1 MNESEDNKMQIII
14 TGGGGFLGQKL
25 ARALLQGTHPFTE
38 LLLVDIQQPQS
49 PLPDPRVRCLRA
61 DLTEP
66 GIAESLIGERTA
78 VVYHLAAIVSSHA
91 EQDFDL
97 GWKVNLDTTRT
108 LLEACRHARPGIRF
122 VFTSSL
128 AVYGGPLP
136 ELVNDGTALT
146 PTSSYGAQKAMG
158 ELLVNDYSR
167 KGFVDGLVL
176 RLPTICV
183 RPGKPNRAA
192 SSFVSSIIREP
203 LQGESALCPVSPDL
217 RLWLSSPATVVANFL
232 LAARLPATG
241 DARSINLPGISVTVG
256 EMLEALARA
265 GGQAARDRVQ
275 FAADPAIERI
285 VASWPGRIDNQRASA
300 LGFAADRTFADII
313 DSFITHDMQEA
324 S

>member
-1 MNESEDNKMQIII
+1 MQIII

-25 ARALLQGTHPFTE
+25 ARALLHSSLPFSE
-38 LLLVDIQQPQS
+38 LLLVDIQAP
-49 PLPDPRVRCLRA
+49 PALADPRVRCLQA
-61 DLTEP
+61 DLTAP
-66 GIAESLIGERTA
+66 GVAESLISERTT

-97 GWKVNLDTTRT
+97 GWQVNLDTTRS

-146 PTSSYGAQKAMG
+146 PTSSYGTQKAMG

-167 KGFVDGLVL
+167 KGYVDGLAL

-203 LQGESALCPVSPDL
+203 LQGEVTVCPVSPDL

-232 LAARLPATG
+232 LAATLPRG

-256 EMLEALARA
+256 EMLTALTQA

-300 LGFAADRTFADII
+300 LGFMADRTFADII

>member
-1 MNESEDNKMQIII
+1 MQIII
-14 TGGGGFLGQKL
+14 TGGGGFLGQRL
-25 ARALLQGTHPFTE
+25 ARALLQGPLPFSE
-38 LLLVDIQQPQS
+38 LLLVDIQMPMSPQ
-49 PLPDPRVRCLRA
+49 PDPRVRCLQM
-61 DLTEP
+61 DLTAP
-66 GIAESLIGERTA
+66 GVAETLITKETGI
-78 VVYHLAAIVSSHA
+78 VYHLAAIVSSHA

-97 GWKVNLDTTRT
+97 GWRVNLDTTRT

-122 VFTSSL
+122 IFTSSL

-136 ELVNDGTALT
+136 EQVDDGTALT

-167 KGFVDGLVL
+167 KGYVDGLVL

-203 LQGESALCPVSPDL
+203 LQGETTCCPVDPAL

-232 LAARLPATG
+232 TAATLSPPTG
-241 DARSINLPGISVTVG
+241 WRSINLPGISVTVE
-256 EMLEALARA
+256 EMLTTLTQA
-265 GGQAARDRVQ
+265 GGQAARERVSM
-275 FAADPAIERI
+275 APDPAIERI
-285 VASWPGRIDNQRASA
+285 VASWPGRIDNSRACE
-300 LGFAADRTFADII
+300 LGFVADGTFADII

>member
-1 MNESEDNKMQIII
+1 MQIII

-25 ARALLQGTHPFTE
+25 ARALLHSSLPFSE
-38 LLLVDIQQPQS
+38 LLLVDIQAP
-49 PLPDPRVRCLRA
+49 PALADPRVRCLQA
-61 DLTEP
+61 DLTAP
-66 GIAESLIGERTA
+66 GVAESLISEHTA

-97 GWKVNLDTTRT
+97 GWQVNLNTTRS

-167 KGFVDGLVL
+167 KGYVDGLAL

-203 LQGESALCPVSPDL
+203 LQGEITVCPVSPDL

-232 LAARLPATG
+232 LAATLPKG
-241 DARSINLPGISVTVG
+241 DNRSINLPGISVTVG
-256 EMLEALARA
+256 EMLTALTQE

-300 LGFAADRTFADII
+300 LGFMADRTFADII

>member
-1 MNESEDNKMQIII
+1 MQIII

-25 ARALLQGTHPFTE
+25 ARALLHSSLPFSE
-38 LLLVDIQQPQS
+38 LLLVDIQEP
-49 PLPDPRVRCLRA
+49 PALADPRVRCLQA
-61 DLTEP
+61 DLTAP
-66 GIAESLIGERTA
+66 GVAESLISERTA

-97 GWKVNLDTTRT
+97 GWQVNLDTTRS
-108 LLEACRHARPGIRF
+108 LLEACRHTRPGIRF

-167 KGFVDGLVL
+167 KGYVDGLAL

-203 LQGESALCPVSPDL
+203 LQGENALCPVSPEL

-232 LAARLPATG
+232 LAATLPRG
-241 DARSINLPGISVTVG
+241 DGRSINLPGISITVG
-256 EMLEALARA
+256 EMLTALTQA

-285 VASWPGRIDNQRASA
+285 VASWPGRIDNQRATA
-300 LGFAADRTFADII
+300 LGFMADRTFAEII

>member
-1 MNESEDNKMQIII
+1 MQIII

-25 ARALLQGTHPFTE
+25 ARALLHSSLPFSE
-38 LLLVDIQQPQS
+38 LLLVDIQEP
-49 PLPDPRVRCLRA
+49 PALADPRVRCLQA
-61 DLTEP
+61 DLTAP
-66 GIAESLIGERTA
+66 GVAESLISEHTA

-97 GWKVNLDTTRT
+97 GWQVNLDTTRS
-108 LLEACRHARPGIRF
+108 LLEACRHTRPGIRF
-122 VFTSSL
+122 IFTSSL

-167 KGFVDGLVL
+167 KGYVDGLAL

-203 LQGESALCPVSPDL
+203 LQGENALCPVSPEL

-232 LAARLPATG
+232 LAATLPRG

-256 EMLEALARA
+256 EMLTALTQA

-285 VASWPGRIDNQRASA
+285 VDSWPGRIDNQRATA
-300 LGFAADRTFADII
+300 LGFMADRTFAEII

>member
-1 MNESEDNKMQIII
+1 MQIII

-25 ARALLQGTHPFTE
+25 ARALLHSSLPFSE
-38 LLLVDIQQPQS
+38 LLLVDIQAP
-49 PLPDPRVRCLRA
+49 PTLADPRVRCLQA
-61 DLTEP
+61 DLTAP
-66 GIAESLIGERTA
+66 GVAESLISERTA

-97 GWKVNLDTTRT
+97 GWQVNLDTTRS
-108 LLEACRHARPGIRF
+108 LLEACRHTRPGIRF
-122 VFTSSL
+122 IFTSSL

-167 KGFVDGLVL
+167 KGYVDGLAL

-203 LQGESALCPVSPDL
+203 LQGENALCPVSPEL

-232 LAARLPATG
+232 LAATLPRG

-256 EMLEALARA
+256 DMLTALTQA

-285 VASWPGRIDNQRASA
+285 VASWPGRIDNQRATA
-300 LGFAADRTFADII
+300 LGFMADRTFADII

>member
-1 MNESEDNKMQIII
+1 MQIII

-25 ARALLQGTHPFTE
+25 ARALLHSSLPFSE
-38 LLLVDIQQPQS
+38 LLLVDIQEP
-49 PLPDPRVRCLRA
+49 PALADPRVRCLQA
-61 DLTEP
+61 DLTAP
-66 GIAESLIGERTA
+66 GVAESLISERTA

-97 GWKVNLDTTRT
+97 GWQVNLDTTRS
-108 LLEACRHARPGIRF
+108 LLEACRHTRPGIRF
-122 VFTSSL
+122 IFTSSL

-167 KGFVDGLVL
+167 KGYVDGLAL

-203 LQGESALCPVSPDL
+203 LQGENALCPVSPEL

-232 LAARLPATG
+232 LAATLPRG
-241 DARSINLPGISVTVG
+241 DTRSINLPGISVTVG
-256 EMLEALARA
+256 EMLTALTQA

-285 VASWPGRIDNQRASA
+285 VASWPGRIDNQRATA
-300 LGFAADRTFADII
+300 LGFMADRTFADII

>member
-1 MNESEDNKMQIII
+1 MQIII

-25 ARALLQGTHPFTE
+25 ARALLHSSLPFSE
-38 LLLVDIQQPQS
+38 LLLVDIQEP
-49 PLPDPRVRCLRA
+49 PALADPRVRCLQA
-61 DLTEP
+61 DLTAP
-66 GIAESLIGERTA
+66 GVAESLISERTA

-97 GWKVNLDTTRT
+97 GWQVNLDTTRS
-108 LLEACRHARPGIRF
+108 LLEACRHTRPGIRF
-122 VFTSSL
+122 IFTSSL

-167 KGFVDGLVL
+167 KGYVDGLAL

-203 LQGESALCPVSPDL
+203 LQGEHVLCPVSPEL

-232 LAARLPATG
+232 LAATLPRG
-241 DARSINLPGISVTVG
+241 DNRSINLPGISVTVG
-256 EMLEALARA
+256 EMLTALTQA

-300 LGFAADRTFADII
+300 LGFMADRTFAEII

>member
-1 MNESEDNKMQIII
+1 MQIII

-25 ARALLQGTHPFTE
+25 ARALLHSSLPFSE
-38 LLLVDIQQPQS
+38 LLLVDIQEP
-49 PLPDPRVRCLRA
+49 PALADPRVRCLQA
-61 DLTEP
+61 DLTAP
-66 GIAESLIGERTA
+66 GVAESLISERTA

-97 GWKVNLDTTRT
+97 GWQVNLDTTRS
-108 LLEACRHARPGIRF
+108 LLEACRHTRPGIRF

-167 KGFVDGLVL
+167 KGYVDGLAL

-203 LQGESALCPVSPDL
+203 LQGENALCPVSPKL

-232 LAARLPATG
+232 LAATLPRG

-256 EMLEALARA
+256 DMLTALTQA

-285 VASWPGRIDNQRASA
+285 VASWPGRIDNQRATA
-300 LGFAADRTFADII
+300 LGFMADRTFAEII

>member
-1 MNESEDNKMQIII
+1 MQIII

-25 ARALLQGTHPFTE
+25 ARTLLHSSLPFSE
-38 LLLVDIQQPQS
+38 LLLVDIQEP
-49 PLPDPRVRCLRA
+49 PALADPRVRCLQA
-61 DLTEP
+61 DLTAP
-66 GIAESLIGERTA
+66 GVAESLISERTA

-97 GWKVNLDTTRT
+97 GWQVNLDTTRS

-167 KGFVDGLVL
+167 KGYVDGLAL

-203 LQGESALCPVSPDL
+203 LQGENALCPVSPEL

-232 LAARLPATG
+232 LAATLPRG
-241 DARSINLPGISVTVG
+241 DARSINLPGISITVG
-256 EMLEALARA
+256 EMLTALTQA

-285 VASWPGRIDNQRASA
+285 VTSWPGRIDNQRATA
-300 LGFAADRTFADII
+300 LGFMADRTFAEII

>member
-1 MNESEDNKMQIII
+1 MQIII

-25 ARALLQGTHPFTE
+25 ARTLLHSSLPFSE
-38 LLLVDIQQPQS
+38 LLLVDIQAP
-49 PLPDPRVRCLRA
+49 PALADPRVRCLQA
-61 DLTEP
+61 DLTAP
-66 GIAESLIGERTA
+66 GVADSLISERTV

-97 GWKVNLDTTRT
+97 GWQVNLDTTRS

-146 PTSSYGAQKAMG
+146 PTSSYGTQKAMG

-167 KGFVDGLVL
+167 KGYVDGLAL

-203 LQGESALCPVSPDL
+203 LQGEVTVCPVSPDL
-217 RLWLSSPATVVANFL
+217 RLWLSSPATVAANFL
-232 LAARLPATG
+232 LAATLPRG

-256 EMLEALARA
+256 EMLTALTQA

-285 VASWPGRIDNQRASA
+285 VASWPGCIDNQRASA
-300 LGFAADRTFADII
+300 LGFMADRTFADII

>member
-1 MNESEDNKMQIII
+1 MQIII

-25 ARALLQGTHPFTE
+25 AHALLHSSLPFSE
-38 LLLVDIQQPQS
+38 LLLVDIQAPQA
-49 PLPDPRVRCLRA
+49 LADPRVRCLQA
-61 DLTEP
+61 DLTAP
-66 GIAESLIGERTA
+66 GVADSLISERTSI
-78 VVYHLAAIVSSHA
+78 VYHLAAIVSSHA

-97 GWKVNLDTTRT
+97 GWRVNLDTTRS
-108 LLEACRHARPGIRF
+108 LLEACRHARTGIRF

-136 ELVNDGTALT
+136 EVVNDSTALT
-146 PTSSYGAQKAMG
+146 PTSSYGTQKAMG

-203 LQGESALCPVSPDL
+203 LQGEQAICPVSQEL
-217 RLWLSSPATVVANFL
+217 RLWLSSPATVVHNFL
-232 LAARLPATG
+232 LAATLPKG
-241 DARSINLPGISVTVG
+241 DGRSINLPGISVTVG
-256 EMLEALARA
+256 DMLTALTQA
-265 GGQAARDRVQ
+265 GGQAAGDRVS
-275 FAADPAIERI
+275 FSPDPAIERI
-285 VASWPGRIDNQRASA
+285 VASWPGRIDNHRALEA
-300 LGFAADRTFADII
+300 GFIADKTFAGII
-313 DSFITHDMQEA
+313 DSFMTHDMQEA

>member
-1 MNESEDNKMQIII
+1 MQIII

-25 ARALLQGTHPFTE
+25 ARALLHSSLPFSE
-38 LLLVDIQQPQS
+38 LLLVDIQAP
-49 PLPDPRVRCLRA
+49 PALADPRVRCLQA
-61 DLTEP
+61 DLTAP
-66 GIAESLIGERTA
+66 GVAESLISERTT

-97 GWKVNLDTTRT
+97 GWQVNLDTTRS

-146 PTSSYGAQKAMG
+146 PTSSYGTQKAMG

-167 KGFVDGLVL
+167 KGYVDGLAL

-203 LQGESALCPVSPDL
+203 LRGEVTVCPVSPDL

-232 LAARLPATG
+232 LAATLPRG

-256 EMLEALARA
+256 EMLTALTQA

-300 LGFAADRTFADII
+300 LGFMADRTFADII

>member
-1 MNESEDNKMQIII
+1 MQIII

-25 ARALLQGTHPFTE
+25 ARALLHSSLPFSE
-38 LLLVDIQQPQS
+38 LLLVDIQAP
-49 PLPDPRVRCLRA
+49 PTLADPRVRCLQA
-61 DLTEP
+61 DLTAP
-66 GIAESLIGERTA
+66 GVAESLISERTA

-97 GWKVNLDTTRT
+97 GWQVNLDTTRS
-108 LLEACRHARPGIRF
+108 LLEACRHTRPGIRF
-122 VFTSSL
+122 IFTSSL

-146 PTSSYGAQKAMG
+146 PTSSYGTQKAMG

-167 KGFVDGLVL
+167 KGYVDGLAL

-203 LQGESALCPVSPDL
+203 LQGENALCPVSPEL

-232 LAARLPATG
+232 LAATLPRG
-241 DARSINLPGISVTVG
+241 DGRSINLPGISITVG
-256 EMLEALARA
+256 EMLTALTQA

-285 VASWPGRIDNQRASA
+285 VASWPGRIDNQRATA
-300 LGFAADRTFADII
+300 LGFMADRTFAEII

>member
-1 MNESEDNKMQIII
+1 MQIII

-25 ARALLQGTHPFTE
+25 ARALLHSSLPFSE
-38 LLLVDIQQPQS
+38 LLLVDIQEP
-49 PLPDPRVRCLRA
+49 PALANPRVRCLQA
-61 DLTEP
+61 DLTAP
-66 GIAESLIGERTA
+66 GVAESLISERTA

-97 GWKVNLDTTRT
+97 GWQVNLDTTRS
-108 LLEACRHARPGIRF
+108 LLEACRHTRPGIRF

-167 KGFVDGLVL
+167 KGYVDGLAL

-203 LQGESALCPVSPDL
+203 LQGENALCPVNPEL

-232 LAARLPATG
+232 LAATLPRG
-241 DARSINLPGISVTVG
+241 DARSINLPGISITVG
-256 EMLEALARA
+256 DMLTALTQA

-285 VASWPGRIDNQRASA
+285 VASWPGRIDNQRATA
-300 LGFAADRTFADII
+300 LGFMADRTFAEII

>member
-1 MNESEDNKMQIII
+1 MQIII

-25 ARALLQGTHPFTE
+25 ARALLHSSLPFSE
-38 LLLVDIQQPQS
+38 LLLVDIQEP
-49 PLPDPRVRCLRA
+49 PALADPRVRCLQA
-61 DLTEP
+61 DLTAP
-66 GIAESLIGERTA
+66 GVAESLISERTA

-97 GWKVNLDTTRT
+97 GWQVNLDTTRS
-108 LLEACRHARPGIRF
+108 LLEACRHTRPGIRF
-122 VFTSSL
+122 IFTSSL

-167 KGFVDGLVL
+167 KGYVDGLAL

-203 LQGESALCPVSPDL
+203 LQGEHALCPVSPKL

-232 LAARLPATG
+232 LAATLPRG
-241 DARSINLPGISVTVG
+241 DGRSINLPGISVTVG
-256 EMLEALARA
+256 EMLTALTQA

-285 VASWPGRIDNQRASA
+285 VASWPGRIDNQRALA
-300 LGFAADRTFADII
+300 AGFVADRTFAEII

>member
-1 MNESEDNKMQIII
+1 MQIII

-25 ARALLQGTHPFTE
+25 ARALLHSSLPFSE
-38 LLLVDIQQPQS
+38 LLLVDIQEP
-49 PLPDPRVRCLRA
+49 PALTDPRVRCLQA
-61 DLTEP
+61 DLTAP
-66 GIAESLIGERTA
+66 GVAESLISERTA

-97 GWKVNLDTTRT
+97 GWQVNLDTTRS

-167 KGFVDGLVL
+167 KGYVDGLAL
-176 RLPTICV
+176 RLATICV

-203 LQGESALCPVSPDL
+203 LQGENALCPVSPEL

-232 LAARLPATG
+232 LAATLPRG

-256 EMLEALARA
+256 EMLTALTQA

-285 VASWPGRIDNQRASA
+285 VASWPGRIDNQRATA
-300 LGFAADRTFADII
+300 LGFMADRTFAEII

>member
-1 MNESEDNKMQIII
+1 MQIII

-25 ARALLQGTHPFTE
+25 ARALLHSSLPFSE
-38 LLLVDIQQPQS
+38 LLLVDIQAP
-49 PLPDPRVRCLRA
+49 PALADPRVRCLQA
-61 DLTEP
+61 DLTAP
-66 GIAESLIGERTA
+66 GVAESLISERTA

-97 GWKVNLDTTRT
+97 GWQVNLNTTRS

-158 ELLVNDYSR
+158 ELLVNDYNR
-167 KGFVDGLVL
+167 KGYVDGLAL

-203 LQGESALCPVSPDL
+203 LQGEITVCPVSPAL

-232 LAARLPATG
+232 LAATLPRG
-241 DARSINLPGISVTVG
+241 DNRSINLPGISVTVG
-256 EMLEALARA
+256 EMLMALTQA

-300 LGFAADRTFADII
+300 LGFMADRTFADII

>member
-1 MNESEDNKMQIII
+1 MQIII

-25 ARALLQGTHPFTE
+25 ARALLHSSLPFSE
-38 LLLVDIQQPQS
+38 LLLVDIQAPPALADS
-49 PLPDPRVRCLRA
+49 RVRCLQA
-61 DLTEP
+61 DLTAP
-66 GIAESLIGERTA
+66 GVADSLISERTT

-97 GWKVNLDTTRT
+97 GWQVNLDTTRS

-146 PTSSYGAQKAMG
+146 PTSSYGTQKAMG
-158 ELLVNDYSR
+158 ELLLNDYSR
-167 KGFVDGLVL
+167 KGYVDGLAL

-203 LQGESALCPVSPDL
+203 LQGESAICPVSPDL

-232 LAARLPATG
+232 LAATLPRG
-241 DARSINLPGISVTVG
+241 DNRSINLPGISVTVG
-256 EMLEALARA
+256 EMLTALTQA

-300 LGFAADRTFADII
+300 LGFMADRTFADII

>member
-1 MNESEDNKMQIII
+1 MQIII

-25 ARALLQGTHPFTE
+25 ARALLHSSLPFSE
-38 LLLVDIQQPQS
+38 LLLVDIQEP
-49 PLPDPRVRCLRA
+49 PALADPRVRCLQA
-61 DLTEP
+61 DLTAP
-66 GIAESLIGERTA
+66 GVAESLISERTA

-97 GWKVNLDTTRT
+97 GWQVNLDTTRS
-108 LLEACRHARPGIRF
+108 LLEACRHTRPGIRF

-136 ELVNDGTALT
+136 ELVNDGSALT

-167 KGFVDGLVL
+167 KGYVDGLAL

-203 LQGESALCPVSPDL
+203 LQGENALCPVSPEL

-232 LAARLPATG
+232 LAATLPKG

-256 EMLEALARA
+256 EMLTALTQA

-300 LGFAADRTFADII
+300 LGFMADRTFAEII

>member
-1 MNESEDNKMQIII
+1 MQIII

-25 ARALLQGTHPFTE
+25 ARALLHSSLPFSE
-38 LLLVDIQQPQS
+38 LLLVDIQEPP
-49 PLPDPRVRCLRA
+49 PLADPRVRCLQA
-61 DLTEP
+61 DLTAP
-66 GIAESLIGERTA
+66 GVAESLISERTA

-97 GWKVNLDTTRT
+97 GWQVNLDTTRS
-108 LLEACRHARPGIRF
+108 LLEACRHTRPGIRF
-122 VFTSSL
+122 IFTSSL

-167 KGFVDGLVL
+167 KGYVDGLAL

-203 LQGESALCPVSPDL
+203 LQGENALCPVSPEL

-232 LAARLPATG
+232 LAATLPRGVAS
-241 DARSINLPGISVTVG
+241 SINLPGISITVG
-256 EMLEALARA
+256 EMLTALTQA

-285 VASWPGRIDNQRASA
+285 VASWPGRIDNQRATA
-300 LGFAADRTFADII
+300 LGFMADRTFAEII

>member
-1 MNESEDNKMQIII
+1 MQIII

-25 ARALLQGTHPFTE
+25 ARALLHSSLPFSE
-38 LLLVDIQQPQS
+38 LLLVDIQEP
-49 PLPDPRVRCLRA
+49 PALADPRVRCLQA
-61 DLTEP
+61 DLTAP
-66 GIAESLIGERTA
+66 GVAESLISEHTA

-97 GWKVNLDTTRT
+97 GWQVNLDTTRS
-108 LLEACRHARPGIRF
+108 LLEACRHTRPGIRF
-122 VFTSSL
+122 IFTSSL

-167 KGFVDGLVL
+167 KGYVDGLAL

-203 LQGESALCPVSPDL
+203 LQGENALCPVSPEL

-232 LAARLPATG
+232 LAATLPRG
-241 DARSINLPGISVTVG
+241 DGRSINLPGISVTVG
-256 EMLEALARA
+256 EMLTALTQA

-285 VASWPGRIDNQRASA
+285 VASWPGRIDNQRATA
-300 LGFAADRTFADII
+300 LGFMADRTFAEII

>member
-1 MNESEDNKMQIII
+1 M
-14 TGGGGFLGQKL
+14 
-25 ARALLQGTHPFTE
+25 
-38 LLLVDIQQPQS
+38 
-49 PLPDPRVRCLRA
+49 
-61 DLTEP
+61 
-66 GIAESLIGERTA
+66 
-78 VVYHLAAIVSSHA
+78 
-91 EQDFDL
+91 
-97 GWKVNLDTTRT
+97 
-108 LLEACRHARPGIRF
+108 
-122 VFTSSL
+122 
-128 AVYGGPLP
+128 
-136 ELVNDGTALT
+136 NDGTALT

-167 KGFVDGLVL
+167 KGYVDGLVL

-203 LQGESALCPVSPDL
+203 LQGENAICPVSPDL

-241 DARSINLPGISVTVG
+241 DWRSVNLPGISVTVG
-256 EMLEALARA
+256 EMLETLAKA
-265 GGQAARDRVQ
+265 GGQEARDRVQ
-275 FAADPAIERI
+275 FAADPAVERI

-300 LGFAADRTFADII
+300 LGFVADRTFADII

>member
-1 MNESEDNKMQIII
+1 MQIII

-25 ARALLQGTHPFTE
+25 ARALLHSSLPFSE
-38 LLLVDIQQPQS
+38 LLLVDIQEP
-49 PLPDPRVRCLRA
+49 PALADPRVRCLQA
-61 DLTEP
+61 DLTAP
-66 GIAESLIGERTA
+66 GVAESLINERTA

-97 GWKVNLDTTRT
+97 GWQVNLDTTRS
-108 LLEACRHARPGIRF
+108 LLEACRHTRPGIRF

-167 KGFVDGLVL
+167 KGYVDGLAL

-203 LQGESALCPVSPDL
+203 LQGENALCPVNPEL

-232 LAARLPATG
+232 LAATLPRG
-241 DARSINLPGISVTVG
+241 DARSINLPGISITVG
-256 EMLEALARA
+256 EMLTALTQA

-285 VASWPGRIDNQRASA
+285 VASWPGRIDNQRATA
-300 LGFAADRTFADII
+300 LGFMADRTFAEII

>member
-1 MNESEDNKMQIII
+1 MQIII

-25 ARALLQGTHPFTE
+25 ARALLHSSLPFSE
-38 LLLVDIQQPQS
+38 LLLVDIQAPPALADS
-49 PLPDPRVRCLRA
+49 RVRCLQA
-61 DLTEP
+61 DLTAP
-66 GIAESLIGERTA
+66 GVADSLISERTT

-97 GWKVNLDTTRT
+97 GWQVNLDTTRS

-146 PTSSYGAQKAMG
+146 PTSSYGTQKAMG

-167 KGFVDGLVL
+167 KGYVDGLAL

-203 LQGESALCPVSPDL
+203 LQGEVTVCPVSPDL

-232 LAARLPATG
+232 LAATLPKG
-241 DARSINLPGISVTVG
+241 DGRSINLPGISVTVG
-256 EMLEALARA
+256 EMLTALTQA

-285 VASWPGRIDNQRASA
+285 VASWPGRIDNQRATA
-300 LGFAADRTFADII
+300 LGFMADRTFADII

>member
-1 MNESEDNKMQIII
+1 MQIII

-25 ARALLQGTHPFTE
+25 ARALLHSSLPCSE
-38 LLLVDIQQPQS
+38 LLLVDIQEP
-49 PLPDPRVRCLRA
+49 PALADPRVRCLQA
-61 DLTEP
+61 DLTAP
-66 GIAESLIGERTA
+66 GVAESLISERTA

-97 GWKVNLDTTRT
+97 GWQVNLDTTRS
-108 LLEACRHARPGIRF
+108 LLEACRHTRPGIRF

-167 KGFVDGLVL
+167 KGYVDGLAL

-203 LQGESALCPVSPDL
+203 LQGENALCPVNPEL

-232 LAARLPATG
+232 LAATLPRG
-241 DARSINLPGISVTVG
+241 DARSINLPGISITVG
-256 EMLEALARA
+256 EMLTALTQA

-285 VASWPGRIDNQRASA
+285 VASWPGRIDNQRATA
-300 LGFAADRTFADII
+300 LGFMADRTFAEII

>member
-1 MNESEDNKMQIII
+1 MQIII

-25 ARALLQGTHPFTE
+25 ARALLHSSLPFSE
-38 LLLVDIQQPQS
+38 LLLVDIQAP
-49 PLPDPRVRCLRA
+49 PTLADPRVRCLQA
-61 DLTEP
+61 DLTAP
-66 GIAESLIGERTA
+66 GVAESLISERTA

-97 GWKVNLDTTRT
+97 GWQVNLDTTRS
-108 LLEACRHARPGIRF
+108 LLEACRHTRPGIRF
-122 VFTSSL
+122 IFTSSL

-167 KGFVDGLVL
+167 KGYVDGLAL

-203 LQGESALCPVSPDL
+203 LQGENSLCPVSPEL

-232 LAARLPATG
+232 LAATLPRG
-241 DARSINLPGISVTVG
+241 DGRSINLPGISITVG
-256 EMLEALARA
+256 EMLTALTQA

-285 VASWPGRIDNQRASA
+285 VASWPGRIDNQRATA
-300 LGFAADRTFADII
+300 LGFMADRTFAEII

>member
-1 MNESEDNKMQIII
+1 MQIII

-25 ARALLQGTHPFTE
+25 ARALLHSSLPFSE
-38 LLLVDIQQPQS
+38 LLLVDIQEP
-49 PLPDPRVRCLRA
+49 PALADPRVRCLQA
-61 DLTEP
+61 DLTAP
-66 GIAESLIGERTA
+66 GVAESLISERTA

-97 GWKVNLDTTRT
+97 GWQVNLDTTRS

-167 KGFVDGLVL
+167 KGYVDGLAL

-203 LQGESALCPVSPDL
+203 LQGENALCPVNPEL

-232 LAARLPATG
+232 LAATLPRG
-241 DARSINLPGISVTVG
+241 DARSINLPGISITVG
-256 EMLEALARA
+256 EMLTALTQA

-285 VASWPGRIDNQRASA
+285 VASWPGRIDNQRATA
-300 LGFAADRTFADII
+300 LGFMADRTFAEII

>member
-1 MNESEDNKMQIII
+1 MQIII

-25 ARALLQGTHPFTE
+25 ARALLHSSLPFSE
-38 LLLVDIQQPQS
+38 LLLVDIQEP
-49 PLPDPRVRCLRA
+49 PALADPRVRCLQA
-61 DLTEP
+61 DLTAP
-66 GIAESLIGERTA
+66 GVVESLISEHTA

-97 GWKVNLDTTRT
+97 GWQVNLDTTRS
-108 LLEACRHARPGIRF
+108 LLEACRHTRPGIRF
-122 VFTSSL
+122 IFTSSL

-167 KGFVDGLVL
+167 KGYVDGLAL

-203 LQGESALCPVSPDL
+203 LQGENALCPVSPEL

-232 LAARLPATG
+232 LAATLPRG

-256 EMLEALARA
+256 EMLTALTQA

-285 VASWPGRIDNQRASA
+285 VASWPGRIDNQRATA
-300 LGFAADRTFADII
+300 LGFMADRTFAEII

>member
-1 MNESEDNKMQIII
+1 MQIII

-25 ARALLQGTHPFTE
+25 ARALLHSSLPFSE
-38 LLLVDIQQPQS
+38 LLLVDIQAP
-49 PLPDPRVRCLRA
+49 PALADPRIRCLQA
-61 DLTEP
+61 DLTAP
-66 GIAESLIGERTA
+66 GVAESLISERTT

-97 GWKVNLDTTRT
+97 GWQVNLDTTRS

-146 PTSSYGAQKAMG
+146 PTSSYGTQKAMG

-167 KGFVDGLVL
+167 KGYVDGLAL

-203 LQGESALCPVSPDL
+203 LQGEVTVCPVSPDL

-232 LAARLPATG
+232 LAATLPRG

-256 EMLEALARA
+256 EMLTALTQA

-300 LGFAADRTFADII
+300 LGFMADRTFADII

>member
-1 MNESEDNKMQIII
+1 MQIII

-25 ARALLQGTHPFTE
+25 ARALLHSSLPFSE
-38 LLLVDIQQPQS
+38 LLLVDIQAP
-49 PLPDPRVRCLRA
+49 PALADPRVRCLQA
-61 DLTEP
+61 DLTAP
-66 GIAESLIGERTA
+66 GVAESLISERTT

-97 GWKVNLDTTRT
+97 GWQVNLDTTRS

-146 PTSSYGAQKAMG
+146 PTSSYGTQKAMG

-167 KGFVDGLVL
+167 KGYVDGLAL

-203 LQGESALCPVSPDL
+203 LQGEVTVCPVSPDL

-232 LAARLPATG
+232 LAATLPKG

-256 EMLEALARA
+256 EMLTALTQA

-300 LGFAADRTFADII
+300 LGFMADRTFADII

>member
-1 MNESEDNKMQIII
+1 MQIII

-25 ARALLQGTHPFTE
+25 ARALLHSSLPFSE
-38 LLLVDIQQPQS
+38 LLLVDIQAP
-49 PLPDPRVRCLRA
+49 PTMADPRVRCLQA
-61 DLTEP
+61 DLTAP
-66 GIAESLIGERTA
+66 GVAESLISERTA

-97 GWKVNLDTTRT
+97 GWQVNLDTTRS
-108 LLEACRHARPGIRF
+108 LLEACRHTRPGIRF

-167 KGFVDGLVL
+167 KGYVDGLAL

-203 LQGESALCPVSPDL
+203 LQGENALCPVSPEL

-232 LAARLPATG
+232 LAATLPRG
-241 DARSINLPGISVTVG
+241 DARSINLPGISITVG
-256 EMLEALARA
+256 EMLTALTQA

-285 VASWPGRIDNQRASA
+285 VASWPGRIDNQRATA
-300 LGFAADRTFADII
+300 LGFMADRTFADII

>member
-1 MNESEDNKMQIII
+1 MQIII

-25 ARALLQGTHPFTE
+25 ARALLHSSLPFSE
-38 LLLVDIQQPQS
+38 LLLVDIQAPPALADS
-49 PLPDPRVRCLRA
+49 RVRCLQA
-61 DLTEP
+61 DLTAP
-66 GIAESLIGERTA
+66 GVADSLISERTT

-97 GWKVNLDTTRT
+97 GWQVNLDTTRS

-146 PTSSYGAQKAMG
+146 PTSSYGTQKAMG

-167 KGFVDGLVL
+167 KGYVDGLAL

-203 LQGESALCPVSPDL
+203 LQGEVTVCPVSPDL

-232 LAARLPATG
+232 LAATLPKG
-241 DARSINLPGISVTVG
+241 DGRSINLPGISVTVG
-256 EMLEALARA
+256 EMLTALTQA

-275 FAADPAIERI
+275 FAADPVIERI
-285 VASWPGRIDNQRASA
+285 VASWPGRIDNQRATA
-300 LGFAADRTFADII
+300 LGFMADRTFADII

>member
-1 MNESEDNKMQIII
+1 MQIII

-25 ARALLQGTHPFTE
+25 ARALLHSSLPFSE
-38 LLLVDIQQPQS
+38 LLLVDIQEPP
-49 PLPDPRVRCLRA
+49 PLADPRVRCLQA
-61 DLTEP
+61 DLTAP
-66 GIAESLIGERTA
+66 GVAESLISERTA

-97 GWKVNLDTTRT
+97 GWQVNLDTTRS
-108 LLEACRHARPGIRF
+108 LLEACSHTRPGIRF
-122 VFTSSL
+122 IFTSSL

-167 KGFVDGLVL
+167 KGYVDGLAL

-203 LQGESALCPVSPDL
+203 LQGENALCPVNPEL

-232 LAARLPATG
+232 LAATLPRG
-241 DARSINLPGISVTVG
+241 DARSINLPGISITVG
-256 EMLEALARA
+256 EMLTALTQA

-285 VASWPGRIDNQRASA
+285 VASWPGRIDNQRATA
-300 LGFAADRTFADII
+300 LGFMADRTFAEII

>member
-1 MNESEDNKMQIII
+1 MQIII

-25 ARALLQGTHPFTE
+25 ARALLHSSLPFSE
-38 LLLVDIQQPQS
+38 LLLVDIQEP
-49 PLPDPRVRCLRA
+49 PALADPRVRCLQA
-61 DLTEP
+61 DLTAP
-66 GIAESLIGERTA
+66 GVAESLISERTA

-97 GWKVNLDTTRT
+97 GWQVNLDTTRS

-167 KGFVDGLVL
+167 KGYVDGLAL

-203 LQGESALCPVSPDL
+203 LQGENALCPVNPEL

-232 LAARLPATG
+232 LAATLPRG

-256 EMLEALARA
+256 EMLTALTQA

-285 VASWPGRIDNQRASA
+285 VASWPGRIDNQRATA
-300 LGFAADRTFADII
+300 LGFMADRTFADII

>member
-1 MNESEDNKMQIII
+1 MQIII

-25 ARALLQGTHPFTE
+25 ARALLHSSLPFSE
-38 LLLVDIQQPQS
+38 LLLVDIQAP
-49 PLPDPRVRCLRA
+49 PTLADPRVRCLQA
-61 DLTEP
+61 DLTAP
-66 GIAESLIGERTA
+66 GVAESLISERTA

-97 GWKVNLDTTRT
+97 GWQVNLDTTRS
-108 LLEACRHARPGIRF
+108 LLEACRHTRPGIRF
-122 VFTSSL
+122 IFTSSL

-167 KGFVDGLVL
+167 KGYVDGLAL

-203 LQGESALCPVSPDL
+203 LQGEITVCPVSPDL

-232 LAARLPATG
+232 LAATLPKG
-241 DARSINLPGISVTVG
+241 DGRSINLPGISVTVG
-256 EMLEALARA
+256 EMLTALTQA

-300 LGFAADRTFADII
+300 LGFMADRTFADII